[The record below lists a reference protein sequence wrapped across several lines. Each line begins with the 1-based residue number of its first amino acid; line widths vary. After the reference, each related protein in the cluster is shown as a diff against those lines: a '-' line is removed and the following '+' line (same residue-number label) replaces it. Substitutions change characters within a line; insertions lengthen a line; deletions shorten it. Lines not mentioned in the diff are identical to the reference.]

1 MANLLAIHLNKFKT
15 IEDLSKMLEDNGIS
29 ILDAQKILTF
39 KNEGYTKLF
48 IDSETHKLK
57 AFCHISLKGDIKLC
71 EDYVSELKNMKSL
84 DVVKEPKGILLQT
97 PTETNLPFLSIDS
110 ILDKINNTG
119 LNSLNKYEKA
129 FLENNSK

>member
-84 DVVKEPKGILLQT
+84 DVVKEPKG
-97 PTETNLPFLSIDS
+97 LSIDS
-110 ILDKINNTG
+110 SMIILETDAILDKINEYG
-119 LNSLNKYEKA
+119 MESLAQEEKE
-129 FLENNSK
+129 FLSKLK

>member
-84 DVVKEPKGILLQT
+84 DVVKEPKD
-97 PTETNLPFLSIDS
+97 LSIDS

>member
-84 DVVKEPKGILLQT
+84 DVVKEPKG
-97 PTETNLPFLSIDS
+97 LSIDS

>member
-15 IEDLSKMLEDNGIS
+15 IEDLSKMLEDNDIY

-57 AFCHISLKGDIKLC
+57 AFSHTSLKGDIKLC

-84 DVVKEPKGILLQT
+84 DVVKEPKD
-97 PTETNLPFLSIDS
+97 LSIDS